1 MSSPMLHRLHNGSNV
16 RVINAKD
23 FIKIPIWNGNRIKS
37 PEHIKR
43 ISDKVKDNITSLD
56 FGYHIVTR
64 MIEDADGN
72 NVTETL
78 VVDGQHRHQVLLEY
92 FNQHVCEPDF
102 PIVVVEKEVEDE
114 SDIIAYFN
122 TINTQNPISWKSDSK
137 LIANKYLDALLKTFN
152 HKGKKNIR
160 EKPTKRPYIFVEQIR
175 KELCELCK
183 KDVGEGKEEI
193 DRFIRRVSE
202 YNTRLLSEA
211 DLSSILFPD
220 TEKEKLIAKAKE
232 LKFILGIDPKL
243 PWISSCLLG

>member
-102 PIVVVEKEVEDE
+102 PIIVVEKEVEDE

-122 TINTQNPISWKSDSK
+122 TINTQNPISWKSDPK

-152 HKGKKNIR
+152 DKGKKNIR

-202 YNTRLLSEA
+202 YNTRLLSEVK
-211 DLSSILFPD
+211 LSSLWLD
-220 TEKEKLIAKAKE
+220 AEKEKLIAKAKE